1 MYCGTTT
8 TTTTT
13 LLNQIIIVN
22 GWPTPQIAKLI
33 EAGQAKYKN
42 TPIKRQTYTTAVS
55 LTN

>member
-1 MYCGTTT
+1 MAYPA
-8 TTTTT
+8 
-13 LLNQIIIVN
+13 NSEKK
-22 GWPTPQIAKLI
+22 KLI